1 MTTMTTMTTK
11 KTGTTTESRFLLI
24 RLREIGDVA
33 FTTPLI
39 RAVRETFPSAH
50 LGFLVGRNERLF
62 ARLSLRRKP
71 L

>member
-1 MTTMTTMTTK
+1 MTMTTMTTMTTK

-39 RAVRETFPSAH
+39 RAVRESISPGAP
-50 LGFLVGRNERLF
+50 GRSGRAERE
-62 ARLSLRRKP
+62 ALR
-71 L
+71 